1 MLHTDGTMKEKR
13 QEQLAMQPV
22 RALAV
27 FDVITDFLSADPTPE
42 AILAY
47 RLPAELE
54 ARALELLTHKR
65 ENGLTP
71 DEELEMQDLI
81 RADDMMTLLKAK
93 TRLKLSGKA

>member
-1 MLHTDGTMKEKR
+1 
-13 QEQLAMQPV
+13 
-22 RALAV
+22 V
-27 FDVITDFLSADPTPE
+27 FDVITDFLASDPSPQ

-54 ARALELLTHKR
+54 ERAQELLVRKR
-65 ENGLTP
+65 EDGMSFE
-71 DEELEMQDLI
+71 DELEMYDFI